1 MNVAIIRKTV
11 NEDRSGEN
19 VPENNLKVLDTDYA
33 KEQYAKYAKQQKQVI
48 FRRRRLMVIFTVAAV
63 IFVSVGISIFND
75 YLRLNQLKEVKQETI
90 VQQVEVEGKVADLQR
105 EVALL
110 KDEDYIAKVA
120 RSRFLYSKEDELVFP
135 IPGNSNTVEEEPT
148 SEESEE

>member
-1 MNVAIIRKTV
+1 MNVAIMRKTV

-33 KEQYAKYAKQQKQVI
+33 KYAKQQKQVL
-48 FRRRRLMVIFTVAAV
+48 FRRRRLMAIFTIAAV

-75 YLRLNQLKEVKQETI
+75 YLRFNQLKEVKQETI

-135 IPGNSNTVEEEPT
+135 IPGNSTTVEEEPT